1 MPRLDPS
8 HLPEIRMNAVTL
20 ALAALTLAHGLIAVT
35 LALAALTLAHG
46 LIAWLAVRRLRLHHA
61 AATRQSGS
69 GPATD

>member
-8 HLPEIRMNAVTL
+8 HLPEIRMN
-20 ALAALTLAHGLIAVT
+20 AVT